1 MPNGKI
7 LTYFSL
13 VINKTSINK
22 YRVFIVVKGGIEQCA
37 HTLSI
42 LLQLDSL
49 KSNSQSQII
58 KFTTEIDQFYQRWQQ
73 EHPPDKLDMT
83 NLDQYLKLLRKSRKE
98 WDELMQNQMRLKY
111 SNAFFYILIDIAQ
124 FQNNT
129 LLQLLAPI
137 WKKLERNLS
146 NCL

>member
-13 VINKTSINK
+13 VINKTLINK
-22 YRVFIVVKGGIEQCA
+22 YRVFIVVQGSIEQCA
-37 HTLSI
+37 HTISI

-58 KFTTEIDQFYQRWQQ
+58 KFTSEIDQFYQRWQQ

-111 SNAFFYILIDIAQ
+111 SNAFFKYSYRHCSIS
-124 FQNNT
+124 NNT
-129 LLQLLAPI
+129 LLQLLASI
-137 WKKLERNLS
+137 WKKSERNLS

>member
-1 MPNGKI
+1 
-7 LTYFSL
+7 
-13 VINKTSINK
+13 
-22 YRVFIVVKGGIEQCA
+22 
-37 HTLSI
+37 
-42 LLQLDSL
+42 
-49 KSNSQSQII
+49 
-58 KFTTEIDQFYQRWQQ
+58 
-73 EHPPDKLDMT
+73 MT
-83 NLDQYLKLLRKSRKE
+83 NLDQYLKLLLKSRKE